1 VEIFAD
7 QHIHGWQMIRMPAL
21 VTPQPVMKGIDK
33 SLISSWPVFNFKGW
47 DNNENKATLGVH
59 KA

>member
-1 VEIFAD
+1 
-7 QHIHGWQMIRMPAL
+7 MIRMPAL

-33 SLISSWPVFNFKGW
+33 SLVSSWPVFNFKGW